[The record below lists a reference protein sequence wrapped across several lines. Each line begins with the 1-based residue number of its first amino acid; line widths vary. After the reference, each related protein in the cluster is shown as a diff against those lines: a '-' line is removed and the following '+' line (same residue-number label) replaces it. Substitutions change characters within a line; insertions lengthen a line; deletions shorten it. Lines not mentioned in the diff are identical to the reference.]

1 MTAPSSAPAL
11 SPDQGP
17 PADLPGIA
25 DRARAIMLAA
35 ALADALTAQPEPAQ
49 SPAAPPEGAD
59 TAAGGQVIGIP
70 AVGSAQGISPG
81 AGATY
86 GGAAAEGAASVAGAG
101 AGLGPDPTAHQLQPL
116 RISADTQLSLY
127 TMDGLLEAIEW
138 ASDGEAADETACQ
151 WLAQLRWLRT
161 QDVEWPE
168 SAPSPLPRW
177 IDSHEVLHADHGH
190 QGQTLEA
197 LLTGSMGL
205 VDRPVLPQAQDRTA
219 VIRSIPYGLLPVGW
233 RSIAPLSIDAAAITH
248 GRSEA
253 QTATTAL
260 ALMLQA
266 AQVEGCRGTAEPVR
280 TAAQAALEVL
290 GRLTRPT
297 RGTSELL
304 QAVLDGR
311 GPDTA
316 AGVAQDAD
324 TPQGQADSGA
334 AGSSAE
340 QDRDTSSRALAIGL
354 RCALEAE
361 QTGASAPELW
371 KTAVAAAQREQG
383 SDARGSAPL
392 AAALIAAAHGGA
404 SLEAQQIGRLEA
416 REVIEEAC
424 QRWVQ
429 LLGLTG

>member
-1 MTAPSSAPAL
+1 MTASSSSPAL

-25 DRARAIMLAA
+25 DRVRAIMLAG

-49 SPAAPPEGAD
+49 APAAPPEGVS
-59 TAAGGQVIGIP
+59 TAAGGQVLGIP
-70 AVGSAQGISPG
+70 SPGAAQGGSPG
-81 AGATY
+81 AGAAS
-86 GGAAAEGAASVAGAG
+86 GGAAATIADAAAVS
-101 AGLGPDPTAHQLQPL
+101 GPTTLQLQPL

-127 TMDGLLEAIEW
+127 TMDGLLESIEW
-138 ASDGEAADETACQ
+138 ASAGEAADETACQ

-177 IDSHEVLHADHGH
+177 IDAHQVLHADHGH

-205 VDRPVLPQAQDRTA
+205 VERPVLPEAQDRTA

-248 GRSEA
+248 GRAEA
-253 QTATTAL
+253 QTAATAL

-266 AQVEGCRGTAEPVR
+266 AQVEGCRGSEEPVR
-280 TAAQAALEVL
+280 TAAESALDVL

-311 GPDTA
+311 DPDTA

-334 AGSSAE
+334 AGSSAGP
-340 QDRDTSSRALAIGL
+340 DRDTSSRTLAIGL